1 MGKNGTLS
9 AKVLEEGITMKTVEA
24 IYSGG
29 VLKLLNP
36 LAIPENQR
44 VRLTIEPYD
53 AASWVDAVKEFQQ
66 QVVANHGTL
75 PDSTAEIAAD
85 RRRHE

>member
-1 MGKNGTLS
+1 
-9 AKVLEEGITMKTVEA
+9 MKTVEA

-29 VLKLLNP
+29 VFKP
-36 LAIPENQR
+36 IDTVSIPENQW

-53 AASWVDAVKEFQQ
+53 PADWLAAVIEFQQ
-66 QVVANHGTL
+66 QIAANHGVL
-75 PDSTAEIAAD
+75 PDGTPDIAAD